1 MKKIL
6 IIDDDI
12 MTLQIMKKHLEKY
25 YEVQIENAGYRF
37 LKKINEYK
45 MDLILLD
52 IEMPIMNG
60 KQVFD
65 ELRQM
70 PEYHQIPVIF
80 LTGVVEP
87 QLVMQLMQEGAKYR
101 FYIPYIL
108 AYGESGAGGSIPPF
122 ATLIFDVELLE
133 VM

>member
-1 MKKIL
+1 MLNIL

-87 QLVMQLMQEGAKYR
+87 QLVMQLMQEGAAG
-101 FYIPYIL
+101 YIVKT
-108 AYGESGAGGSIPPF
+108 AGKEEMLKKIDRVLTNF
-122 ATLIFDVELLE
+122 
-133 VM
+133 

>member
-12 MTLQIMKKHLEKY
+12 MTLQIMKKHLEKD
-25 YEVQIENAGYRF
+25 YEVQIENAGSRF
-37 LKKINEYK
+37 LKKIDEYK

-65 ELRQM
+65 ELRMM
-70 PEYHQIPVIF
+70 PDYQHIPVIF
-80 LTGVVEP
+80 LTGVTEP
-87 QLVMQLMQEGAKYR
+87 QLVMQLMQEGAAG
-101 FYIPYIL
+101 YIVK
-108 AYGESGAGGSIPPF
+108 SAGKEEMLKKIERVL
-122 ATLIFDVELLE
+122 TNY
-133 VM
+133 